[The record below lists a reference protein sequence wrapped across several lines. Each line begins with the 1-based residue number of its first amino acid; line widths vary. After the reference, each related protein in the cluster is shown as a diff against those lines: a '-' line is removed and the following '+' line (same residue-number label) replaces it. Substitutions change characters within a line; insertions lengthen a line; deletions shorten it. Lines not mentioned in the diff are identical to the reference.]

1 MRLTKNEIK
10 VIKETI
16 TEVFGTEAVV
26 RLFGSRVD
34 DAAKGGD
41 IDLLVTLS
49 SPTNQPVE
57 MMIKAEAKI
66 IYRLGNERK
75 IDLLLDAPNLNQQQ
89 IHRIARE
96 QGVLL

>member
-1 MRLTKNEIK
+1 MRLTKNQVK

-16 TEVFGTEAVV
+16 TEVFGTEAAV
-26 RLFGSRVD
+26 RLFGSRVN

-49 SPTNQPVE
+49 TPVNQPVE
-57 MMIKAEAKI
+57 KMIKAEAKI
-66 IYRLGNERK
+66 IYRLGQIRK
-75 IDLLLDAPNLNQQQ
+75 IDLLLDAPNLNQQP

>member
-1 MRLTKNEIK
+1 MRLTNNQIK
-10 VIKETI
+10 LIKETV

-34 DAAKGGD
+34 DTAKGGD
-41 IDLLVTLS
+41 IDLLVTVS
-49 SPTNQPVE
+49 TPVDQPVE
-57 MMIKAEAKI
+57 KMITAEAKI
-66 IYRLGNERK
+66 IYRLGHLRK
-75 IDLLLDAPNLNQQQ
+75 IDLLLDAPNMNQQP

>member
-10 VIKETI
+10 FIKETV

-34 DAAKGGD
+34 DMAKGGD

-49 SPTNQPVE
+49 TPIEQPVE
-57 MMIKAEAKI
+57 KMIKAEAKI
-66 IYRLGNERK
+66 IYRLGQLRK
-75 IDLLLDAPNLNQQQ
+75 IDLLLDAPNMNQQP
-89 IHRIARE
+89 IHRIAHE